1 MSPAERRAL
10 LLVLALGVAGHLIR
24 AGGGDSPPPPAA
36 LLFDR
41 ATDGD
46 PLAHRDLAR
55 ALAAPLGANER
66 IDINRASAAELG
78 RLPGV
83 GPALAGRIVADRQQ
97 RGAFGGIAS
106 LDRVS
111 GIGPATLARLTP
123 HLSFGGAPADSWEG
137 SSDTLLSLNQASIA
151 DLERLPGVGPRRAG
165 QIVAFRD
172 TAGPFRDAFDLRRVP
187 GLPVGVADRLVPLVR
202 VP

>member
-10 LLVLALGVAGHLIR
+10 LLVLALGVVGHLIR
-24 AGGGDSPPPPAA
+24 AGGGEPPPPVA
-36 LLFDR
+36 LFDP

-46 PLAHRDLAR
+46 PLAHRDRAR
-55 ALAAPLGANER
+55 ALAAPLGAAER
-66 IDINRASAAELG
+66 IDVNRATAAELG

-83 GPALAGRIVADRQQ
+83 GPALAGRIVADREQ
-97 RGAFGGIAS
+97 RGAFSGIAQ
-106 LDRVS
+106 LDRVT
-111 GIGPATLARLTP
+111 GIGPAMLARLAP
-123 HLSFGGAPADSWEG
+123 HLSFGGGPADSWRG
-137 SSDTLLSLNQASIA
+137 PADTLLSLNQASRT

-172 TAGPFRDAFDLRRVP
+172 TAGPFRDASDLRRVP
-187 GLPVGVADRLVPLVR
+187 GLPAGVADRIVPLVR

>member
-24 AGGGDSPPPPAA
+24 AGGGEPPPPPVA
-36 LLFDR
+36 LFDP

-46 PLAHRDLAR
+46 PLAHRDQAR
-55 ALAAPLGANER
+55 ALAAPLGATER
-66 IDINRASAAELG
+66 IDVNRASAAELG

-97 RGAFGGIAS
+97 LGAFSGIAQ
-106 LDRVS
+106 LDRVP
-111 GIGPATLARLTP
+111 GIGPAMLARLAP
-123 HLSFGGAPADSWEG
+123 HLSFGGGPADSWRG
-137 SSDTLLSLNQASIA
+137 ATDTLLSLNQARSS
-151 DLERLPGVGPRRAG
+151 DLERLPGVGPRRAA

-172 TAGPFRDAFDLRRVP
+172 TAGPFRDASDLRRVP
-187 GLPVGVADRLVPLVR
+187 GLPAGVADRLVPLVR

>member
-24 AGGGDSPPPPAA
+24 AGGAEPPPPPVV
-36 LLFDR
+36 LFDP

-46 PLAHRDLAR
+46 PLAHRDRAR
-55 ALAAPLGANER
+55 ALAAPLGADER

-97 RGAFGGIAS
+97 RGAFGGIEA

-111 GIGPATLARLTP
+111 GIGPVTLSRLAP
-123 HLSFGGAPADSWEG
+123 HLSFGGGPADSWKG
-137 SSDTLLSLNQASIA
+137 PADSLVSLNQATVA
-151 DLERLPGVGPRRAG
+151 DLQRLPGVGARRAE

-172 TAGPFRDAFDLRRVP
+172 TAGPFRDASDLRRVP
-187 GLPVGVADRLVPLVR
+187 GLPAGVADRLAPRVR

>member
-24 AGGGDSPPPPAA
+24 AGGGEAPPPVA
-36 LLFDR
+36 LFDP

-46 PLAHRDLAR
+46 PLAHRDRAR
-55 ALAAPLGANER
+55 ALATPLGATER
-66 IDINRASAAELG
+66 IEVNRASAAELG

-97 RGAFGGIAS
+97 RGAFSGIAE
-106 LDRVS
+106 LDRVT
-111 GIGPATLARLTP
+111 GIGPAMLARLAP
-123 HLSFGGAPADSWEG
+123 HLSFGGGPADSWRG
-137 SSDTLLSLNQASIA
+137 PADTLLSLNQARTT
-151 DLERLPGVGPRRAG
+151 DLERLPGIGPRRAG

-172 TAGPFRDAFDLRRVP
+172 TAGPFRDASDLRRVP
-187 GLPVGVADRLVPLVR
+187 GLPAGVADRLASLVR

>member
-24 AGGGDSPPPPAA
+24 AGGAAAPPPAVA
-36 LLFDR
+36 LFDP

-46 PLAHRDLAR
+46 PLAHRDRAR
-55 ALAAPLGANER
+55 ALAAPLGPTGR
-66 IDINRASAAELG
+66 IDVNRATAAELG

-83 GPALAGRIVADRQQ
+83 GPALAGRIVADREQ
-97 RGAFGGIAS
+97 RGAFGGMAQ
-106 LDRVS
+106 LDRVT
-111 GIGPATLARLTP
+111 GIGPAMLARLAP
-123 HLSFGGAPADSWEG
+123 HLSFGGGLADSWRE
-137 SSDTLLSLNQASIA
+137 SADTLVSLNQATRA

-172 TAGPFRDAFDLRRVP
+172 TAGPFRDASDLRRVP
-187 GLPVGVADRLVPLVR
+187 GLPEGVADRLVPLVR

>member
-1 MSPAERRAL
+1 MSPTERRAL

-24 AGGGDSPPPPAA
+24 AGGGDPPPPAA
-36 LLFDR
+36 ALFDP

-55 ALAAPLGANER
+55 ALAAPLGATER
-66 IDINRASAAELG
+66 IDVNRASAAELG

-97 RGAFGGIAS
+97 RGAFGGIGA
-106 LDRVS
+106 LERVP
-111 GIGPATLARLTP
+111 GIGPATLTRLAP
-123 HLSFGGAPADSWEG
+123 HLSFGGGPADSWKG
-137 SSDTLLSLNQASIA
+137 SPDTLLSLNQATAS

-172 TAGPFRDAFDLRRVP
+172 TAGPFRDASDLRLVP
-187 GLPVGVADRLVPLVR
+187 GLPATLAERLAPMVR

>member
-1 MSPAERRAL
+1 M
-10 LLVLALGVAGHLIR
+10 VLALGVAGHLIR
-24 AGGGDSPPPPAA
+24 AGGGAPEPSPVV
-36 LLFDR
+36 LFDP

-55 ALAAPLGANER
+55 ALASPLGATER

-97 RGAFGGIAS
+97 RGAFGGIAA
-106 LDRVS
+106 LERVR
-111 GIGPATLARLTP
+111 GIGPATLARLAP
-123 HLSFGGAPADSWEG
+123 HLSFGGVPADSWK
-137 SSDTLLSLNQASIA
+137 DPADAMVALNVASVT
-151 DLERLPGVGPRRAG
+151 DLERLPGVGPRRAE

-172 TAGPFRDAFDLRRVP
+172 TAGPFRDASDLRRVP
-187 GLPVGVADRLVPLVR
+187 GLPPGVAERLAPLVR